1 MDSTCDYSKKFLLTK
16 NEYKFY
22 QMLRRYI
29 AKGTKIEAYSDEY
42 IQTAQDWLN
51 TYPRKLFD
59 YQTSAEMFQA
69 ELRKIGIK
77 KFI

>member
-1 MDSTCDYSKKFLLTK
+1 MADYS
-16 NEYKFY
+16 EGRG
-22 QMLRRYI
+22 MLRRYI

-69 ELRKIGIK
+69 ELLKSVSK
-77 KFI
+77 KLFKFFLQFT